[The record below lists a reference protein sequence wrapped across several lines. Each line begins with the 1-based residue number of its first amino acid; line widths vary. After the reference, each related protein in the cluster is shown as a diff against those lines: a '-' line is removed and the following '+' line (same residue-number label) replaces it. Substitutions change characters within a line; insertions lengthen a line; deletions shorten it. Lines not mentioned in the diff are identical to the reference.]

1 MKKIL
6 VLVLAL
12 IANTAFS
19 AAAWWNGLSS
29 NQVTM
34 SAVGAT
40 CTVQPGG
47 VGSLGVQ
54 FATTGSAAVQME
66 ASLDGTTFFPFSV
79 VQTGATA
86 ATGIITQNGIYTGRI
101 AGYRQVRGRLLTADA
116 PITLGLLCT
125 GADTGLTTAITF
137 PTPTWTPTITP
148 TATPT
153 ATPTWTPT
161 ATPTATPTIT
171 KTTTPTPTFTVTPTV
186 TPTATP
192 TWSPTVT
199 PTDTPTAT
207 PSATPTDTPTI
218 TPSVTPTPTP
228 TETPA

>member
-19 AAAWWNGLSS
+19 AASWWNGLSS

-40 CTVQPGG
+40 CTAHPGG

-66 ASLDGTTFFPFSV
+66 ASLDGVTFFPFSV

-86 ATGIITQNGIYTGRI
+86 ATGIINQNGIYTGRV
-101 AGYRQVRGRLLTADA
+101 AGYSQVRGRLLTADA

-137 PTPTWTPTITP
+137 PTPTWTPTITL
-148 TATPT
+148 TSTPT
-153 ATPTWTPT
+153 ATRTWTPT
-161 ATPTATPTIT
+161 ATPTATPTVT
-171 KTTTPTPTFTVTPTV
+171 KTPTPTPTFTVTPTA
-186 TPTATP
+186 TRTATP
-192 TWSPTVT
+192 TASPSVT
-199 PTDTPTAT
+199 QTDTPTAT
-207 PSATPTDTPTI
+207 PSATP
-218 TPSVTPTPTP
+218 SATPTPSPTA